1 MPDAL
6 DHDKRVVIYPAY
18 INSKVTVAGGRQIPQ
33 ALGCENPNVIEIAD
47 CCNIGLK
54 LKAEYE
60 RKSYPRQWW
69 VLGRVRVQLKNDDG
83 TPCNPEIPNRKTLY
97 RRVAELVPKHPG
109 RSKKAQAAA
118 QAAKEKEEREARAA
132 AGAASGKSGK
142 KGKKGR
148 K

>member
-1 MPDAL
+1 MAL
-6 DHDKRVVIYPAY
+6 SNHHCLRL
-18 INSKVTVAGGRQIPQ
+18 VTLCVFACFGVLLPECVPHESTCICAAG
-33 ALGCENPNVIEIAD
+33 N
-47 CCNIGLK
+47 
-54 LKAEYE
+54 
-60 RKSYPRQWW
+60 
-69 VLGRVRVQLKNDDG
+69 
-83 TPCNPEIPNRKTLY
+83 TLY

-109 RSKKAQAAA
+109 RSKKAQAAV